1 VIPNPRKILL
11 TFLLGAVLLGCED
24 GAPPTATPVVPPSP
38 PTAVVAVPTPS
49 VLARSTPTEAPA
61 PTTTTG
67 PAATATSGL
76 PLATPAAGVLTPPAA
91 GSPTPATLHTT
102 SGLVYVSN
110 GDLSFYD
117 ADHQETRALVEVAHN
132 PPAPQRITAFAVA
145 PTGDRLAYLL
155 TEQRT
160 TGGACRADTQLWLL
174 DLNNINNRRQ
184 LAPSVLAED
193 CNERARSGVVQQGLA
208 FAPDGGRLAYL
219 AGRANDGPIDLWT
232 VNSDPAADA
241 APQRLA
247 APEAGLLLNPA
258 WAPDGKSIAFLVA
271 ADLGTNGSYDADLTV
286 LPVPAG
292 ENTQPHTVAQGHSLP
307 GGHLALP
314 PFDLTWLDPH
324 TLAFQAWNPAR
335 GPDGGWVVN
344 TADAAGP
351 QEIDRGQAGLG
362 AWSPPGAGGA
372 RWYAYRVAGS
382 GLALTSGA
390 AATGALLAQVP
401 EAGPNGAV
409 PPIWSADAG
418 AVAFSTS
425 DGRLLIADRAA
436 PGVPALAALP
446 QVLHAAWSTTPDA
459 PPLLAAVTS
468 DGKTLTVFD
477 RHGQPLHTQTL
488 TKVTGAPQEIVW
500 EPAPAGADTQRL
512 AVRYAGG
519 PNDATPFVLFSFS
532 STGRGPGPQALA
544 AVDDDSALQWITL
557 GPLPEP

>member
-1 VIPNPRKILL
+1 MIRNPRNILL
-11 TFLLGAVLLGCED
+11 TCLLGAALIGCEN
-24 GAPPTATPVVPPSP
+24 GAPPTAPPIIPTAP
-38 PTAVVAVPTPS
+38 PTAAATATASVPAPN
-49 VLARSTPTEAPA
+49 TPTEAPA
-61 PTTTTG
+61 PATPTG

-76 PLATPAAGVLTPPAA
+76 PPATPAAGVLTPPAA
-91 GSPTPATLHTT
+91 GSPTPSALHTT
-102 SGLVYVSN
+102 SGLVFVSN
-110 GDLSFYD
+110 GNLTFYD
-117 ADHQETRALVEVAHN
+117 ADHQETRALVEVVHD

-160 TGGACRADTQLWLL
+160 AGGACRAGTQLWLL

-193 CNERARSGVVQQGLA
+193 CKERERTGVVQQGLA
-208 FAPDGGRLAYL
+208 FAPDGARLAYL
-219 AGRANDGPIDLWT
+219 AGRADGGPIDLWT
-232 VNSDPAADA
+232 VNSDTDAEA

-247 APEAGLLLNPA
+247 APEAGLLLNPT

-271 ADLGTNGSYDADLTV
+271 NDLGTNGSYDADLTI
-286 LPVPAG
+286 LPVPADA
-292 ENTQPHTVAQGHSLP
+292 NTQPHTVAQGHALP

-324 TLAFQAWNPAR
+324 TLAFQAWNPTR
-335 GPDGGWVVN
+335 GPDGGWVVD
-344 TADAAGP
+344 TAGTAAP

-362 AWSPPGAGGA
+362 AWSPPGANGA
-372 RWYAYRVAGS
+372 RWYAYRVAGL
-382 GLALTSGA
+382 GLAVTSGA
-390 AATGALLAQVP
+390 TATGALLAPVP

-436 PGVPALAALP
+436 PGAPIVAALP
-446 QVLHAAWSTTPDA
+446 QVLHAAWSATPGA

-477 RHGQPLHTQTL
+477 RRGQPLHTETL
-488 TKVTGAPQEIVW
+488 SKVTGAPQEIVW
-500 EPAPAGADTQRL
+500 EPAPAGADTQRI

-532 STGRGPGPQALA
+532 STGRGPGAQALA
-544 AVDDDSALQWITL
+544 AVDDDSTLQWIML